1 MVAIRQYEFDQ
12 YCLDKEARLL
22 FRRGER
28 MAVTPKAVD
37 LLIALVEA
45 EGKLIGKEELLGR
58 VWPDTVV
65 EEGSLTSHISL
76 LRRALG
82 EGSDGQPFIE
92 TIPKRGYRFVCPL
105 KQIAGRIADAPAG
118 RMMLVVLPFENL
130 SGGEKH
136 DYFSEGLTEEMITRL
151 ARLNPEHL
159 GVIARTSAMQYKST
173 DKTVQQI
180 GRELGVSHLL
190 EGSVR
195 RAGDRLRITAQLI
208 RVSDETHLWAE
219 SYERNLHDILALQG
233 ELARA
238 IAREIQIKL
247 TVREQRRLDSAAS
260 INPQAHEAYLKGR
273 HLWNR
278 RTEDGMRKSI
288 AQYEEAIRQ
297 HPDYAMAYAGVS
309 DSYVMLACRGM
320 VPAKETF
327 RKAKAAARKALELDP
342 ELGEAHGSL
351 AHVRLH
357 DWDWEGLDKD
367 FQEAIQLNPAQPI
380 VYYWYAEF
388 LMSMGR
394 PEEAIAMAQ
403 RAQQAD
409 PLSPVI
415 SSSLA
420 MILYLARRYDLA
432 VEILE
437 RTHEIHPDHFL
448 PNLRMGLVRI
458 QQGRYDEAI
467 REVKTAVNLADQSTE
482 TLAAL
487 ATAYAA
493 AGVKKQAGE
502 ITEELESLQGKR
514 YVLPYNIAKI
524 HAASCDK
531 EKAFKWL
538 EKSYEEASPDLIEL
552 NSEPVFDG
560 IRTDPRFSDLM
571 RRIGFHMD
579 SPALIYNDE
588 PRSQSPI

>member
-1 MVAIRQYEFDQ
+1 MVASPQYEFGQ
-12 YCLDKEARLL
+12 YRLDMEARLL

-28 MAVTPKAVD
+28 VVLTPKAVD
-37 LLIALVEA
+37 LLIALVAA
-45 EGKLIGKEELLGR
+45 EGKPIGKEDLLQK

-76 LRRALG
+76 LRKALG
-82 EGSDGQPFIE
+82 EGHDEPRFIE

-105 KQIAGRIADAPAG
+105 TQIPGPAADASAG

-136 DYFSEGLTEEMITRL
+136 DYFSEGLTEEMITQL
-151 ARLNPEHL
+151 ARLSPDLL

-173 DKTVQQI
+173 NKSVQQI

-195 RAGDRLRITAQLI
+195 RAADRVRITAQLV

-219 SYERNLHDILALQG
+219 GYERSLHDILALQG
-233 ELARA
+233 EVARA
-238 IAREIQIKL
+238 IAREVQIKL
-247 TVREQRRLDSAAS
+247 TLHQQKRLDSATS
-260 INPQAHEAYLKGR
+260 LDPQAHEAYLKGR

-288 AQYEEAIRQ
+288 TQYEEAIRR
-297 HPDYAMAYAGVS
+297 HPEYAMAYAGVA

-320 VPAKETF
+320 APAKETF
-327 RKAKAAARKALELDP
+327 RKAKAAARKALDLDS

-357 DWDWEGLDKD
+357 DWDWEGLEKD
-367 FQEAIQLNPAQPI
+367 FQKAIQLNPAEPI
-380 VYYWYAEF
+380 VYYWYGEF

-394 PEEAIAMAQ
+394 SEEAIATTQ
-403 RAQQAD
+403 RAHLAD

-420 MILYLARRYDLA
+420 MIFYLARRFDQA
-432 VEILE
+432 VHVLE
-437 RTHEIHPDHFL
+437 CALEIHPNHFL
-448 PNLRMGLVRI
+448 PHLRMGLVRI
-458 QQGRYDEAI
+458 QQGRYDNAI
-467 REVKTAVNLADQSTE
+467 RELRTTVTLADQSTE

-487 ATAYAA
+487 AMGYAA
-493 AGVKKQAGE
+493 AGMPSEAEE
-502 ITEELESLQGKR
+502 ITDGLEKLQGKR

-524 HAASCDK
+524 YAAASDK
-531 EKAFKWL
+531 DKALGWL
-538 EKSYEEASPDLIEL
+538 ERAYEEGNPDLIEL

-560 IRTDPRFSDLM
+560 LRTDTRLSDLM
-571 RRIGFHMD
+571 RRIGFQI
-579 SPALIYNDE
+579 PVN
-588 PRSQSPI
+588 

>member
-1 MVAIRQYEFDQ
+1 MVAVRQYEFGP
-12 YCLDKEARLL
+12 YRLDKEARLL
-22 FRRGER
+22 FRRSER
-28 MAVTPKAVD
+28 MGLTPKAVD

-45 EGKLIGKEELLGR
+45 EGKPIGKDELLER

-65 EEGSLTSHISL
+65 EQGSLTSHISL

-82 EGSDGQPFIE
+82 EGPDGQQFIE

-105 KQIAGRIADAPAG
+105 KQIAGTVADAREG

-136 DYFSEGLTEEMITRL
+136 DYFSEGLTEEMITQL
-151 ARLNPEHL
+151 ARLSPEQL

-173 DKTVQQI
+173 SKTAQQI

-195 RAGDRLRITAQLI
+195 RSGDRLRITAQLI

-233 ELARA
+233 EVARA

-260 INPQAHEAYLKGR
+260 IDPQAHEAYLKGR

-288 AQYEEAIRQ
+288 AQYEQAIQQ
-297 HPDYAMAYAGVS
+297 HPDYAMAYAGVA

-327 RKAKAAARKALELDP
+327 RKAKAAARKALELDS
-342 ELGEAHGSL
+342 ELAEAHGSL

-357 DWDWEGLDKD
+357 DWDWEGLEKD
-367 FQEAIQLNPAQPI
+367 FQIAIQLNPAQSI
-380 VYYWYAEF
+380 VYYWYGEF

-394 PEEAIAMAQ
+394 PGEAIAMTQ

-409 PLSPVI
+409 PLSPVVG
-415 SSSLA
+415 SSLA
-420 MILYLARRYDLA
+420 MILYLARRYDQA
-432 VEILE
+432 VGILE
-437 RTHEIHPDHFL
+437 HAYEVHPDHFL
-448 PNLRMGLVRI
+448 PHLRMGLVRI
-458 QQGRYDEAI
+458 QQQRYDEAI
-467 REVKTAVNLADQSTE
+467 RELKTAVTLADQSTE

-493 AGVKKQAGE
+493 AGMKKQAGE
-502 ITEELESLQGKR
+502 ITEELEKLQGKR

-524 HAASCDK
+524 YAAACNK
-531 EKAFKWL
+531 EKAFAWL
-538 EKSYEEASPDLIEL
+538 ERSYDEASPDLIEL
-552 NSEPVFDG
+552 NSEPVFDR
-560 IRTDPRFSDLM
+560 IRSDPRFSDLM
-571 RRIGFHMD
+571 RRIGFRPPE
-579 SPALIYNDE
+579 SRSALPCE
-588 PRSQSPI
+588 